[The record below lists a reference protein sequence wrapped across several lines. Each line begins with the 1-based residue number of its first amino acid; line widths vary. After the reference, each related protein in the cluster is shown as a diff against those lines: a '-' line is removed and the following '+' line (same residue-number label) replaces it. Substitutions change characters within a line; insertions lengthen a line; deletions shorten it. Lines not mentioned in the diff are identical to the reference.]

1 MTIKK
6 LFFNILLPL
15 DAVQD
20 KTLPHQ
26 RPELL
31 FHIVRKTRVWV
42 RRIYLGSME
51 DPWKIHGG

>member
-20 KTLPHQ
+20 KTLSRQ
-26 RPELL
+26 RPESL

-51 DPWKIHGG
+51 DLWKIHGG

>member
-20 KTLPHQ
+20 NTLPRQ
-26 RPELL
+26 RPESL

-42 RRIYLGSME
+42 RRMYLGSME
-51 DPWKIHGG
+51 DP

>member
-15 DAVQD
+15 DVVQD

-26 RPELL
+26 RPESL
-31 FHIVRKTRVWV
+31 FHIVRKTRVWG
-42 RRIYLGSME
+42 RRLYLGSME
-51 DPWKIHGG
+51 DP